1 MPDTTEEIQS
11 KVLDLTVEAFSTFA
25 EDIETMFDTEVTAQQ
40 SDITEGTP
48 DDLKDAYKKLAAVC
62 SVTAEGAVNGE
73 FHIIFDK
80 DGVFTLPGTFVMQPE
95 QVILQNR
102 KSGKQEEAQEIGDA
116 LAEVGNLLVGAWDR
130 IFREELEG
138 HKHFVQSGTFIGNV
152 WANTEE
158 SLRIKPDEELSI
170 LSFEMTVAPLPPF
183 NCSVIYPKSVFEPV
197 AEAPSEEAP
206 PEAEAPAEE
215 TPAEETPAEETPAE
229 EAPAEEAV
237 PQAEVSA
244 EEPKEAQDKGPVTE
258 AISKMAESPAYLP
271 GDFSDVSG
279 ILSGL
284 KAKDVMRK
292 QVSWATAEAT
302 VEDLVA
308 KMQQDDTGYIM
319 IGDGE
324 KLQGIVSKSDVRGA
338 MSPYLQSMFAKWRS
352 SMDVATLQIK
362 SKWVMSRPVRTVT
375 PEASL
380 QVIVQT
386 MTEHG
391 GRCTPV
397 VDTAGKVVG
406 TITVFDVFYA
416 LLNCSTASQSAGR
429 AVEAPPLA

>member
-11 KVLDLTVEAFSTFA
+11 KVSDLTAEAFKTFA
-25 EDIETMFDTEVTAQQ
+25 EDVATMFDTEVTTQQ
-40 SDITEGTP
+40 PDITEGTFA
-48 DDLKDAYKKLAAVC
+48 DIKDTYKQLAAVC
-62 SVTAEGAVNGE
+62 SVTAEGAINGE

-80 DGVFTLPGTFVMQPE
+80 DGAFTLPGTFVMQPE
-95 QVILQNR
+95 QVIVQNR
-102 KSGKQEEAQEIGDA
+102 ESGKQQEAEEIGDA

-130 IFREELEG
+130 IFQEGLEG
-138 HKHFVQSGTFIGNV
+138 QKHFVQSGTFIGNAC
-152 WANTEE
+152 ANTEE
-158 SLRIKPDEELSI
+158 SLRIKPDEEISI
-170 LSFEMTVAPLPPF
+170 MSFQMTVAPLPPF
-183 NCSVIYPKSVFEPV
+183 NCAVIYPKAIFQPAAEPPT
-197 AEAPSEEAP
+197 EEPAPE
-206 PEAEAPAEE
+206 
-215 TPAEETPAEETPAE
+215 E
-229 EAPAEEAV
+229 EAPAEPPPE
-237 PQAEVSA
+237 A
-244 EEPKEAQDKGPVTE
+244 EETPPEPPKEPQDKGPVTE

-271 GDFSDVSG
+271 GDFADVSG

-284 KAKDVMRK
+284 KAKDLMRK
-292 QVSWATAEAT
+292 QVSWATAGAT

-324 KLQGIVSKSDVRGA
+324 KLQGIVSKSDIRGA

-375 PEASL
+375 PEAPL

-397 VDTAGKVVG
+397 VDAEGKVVG
-406 TITVFDVFYA
+406 TVTVFDVFYA
-416 LLNCSTASQSAGR
+416 LLNCGAASQSAGR
-429 AVEAPPLA
+429 AVESPPLA

>member
-11 KVLDLTVEAFSTFA
+11 KVLDLTVEAFNTFA
-25 EDIETMFDTEVTAQQ
+25 EDIETMFDTGVTAQQ
-40 SDITEGTP
+40 SDITEGTSA
-48 DDLKDAYKKLAAVC
+48 DLKDTYKKLAAVC
-62 SVTAEGAVNGE
+62 SVIAEGTVNGE
-73 FHIIFDK
+73 FHVIFDK

-95 QVILQNR
+95 QVIVQNR
-102 KSGKQEEAQEIGDA
+102 KSGKQEEAEEIGDA

-138 HKHFVQSGTFIGNV
+138 HKHFTQSGTFIGDV
-152 WANTEE
+152 FKDTQA
-158 SLRIKPDEELSI
+158 SLRLDPDEELSI
-170 LSFEMTVAPLPPF
+170 MSFQMTVAPLPPF
-183 NCSVIYPKSVFEPV
+183 NCSVIYPKSAFQPV
-197 AEAPSEEAP
+197 AEA
-206 PEAEAPAEE
+206 
-215 TPAEETPAEETPAE
+215 PAE
-229 EAPAEEAV
+229 EAPAEEA
-237 PQAEVSA
+237 PAEEAPAEEAPAEEAPAEEAPA
-244 EEPKEAQDKGPVTE
+244 EEPKEAAPEQEPKDAQDKGPVTE

-271 GDFSDVSG
+271 GDFADVSG

-284 KAKDVMRK
+284 TAKDVMRK
-292 QVSWATAEAT
+292 QVSWATVEAT

-375 PEASL
+375 PEAPL

-397 VDTAGKVVG
+397 VDAAGKVVG

-416 LLNCSTASQSAGR
+416 LLNCSAASQSAGR